1 MIKNWIF
8 IFLICIPGLLVLL
21 WLGSW
26 QLQRLAWKENL
37 INEITTRLNSDPRDM
52 PTSPNS
58 KDHNYYMTKIEGQ
71 IQSDSIHILTS
82 TKKIGPGFRVIS
94 TAILTDGRPILVDR
108 GIIPEKDKN
117 LSLGSG
123 KNSITGYLLWPNET
137 DYFTP
142 EPNLEKNIW
151 FARDLE
157 KMANFL
163 RTEKVLIVATKL
175 QQVSNFN
182 VQDPTINI
190 PNNHLQYAIT
200 WFLMGILWLAMT
212 VYFFL
217 RNIRKRID

>member
-1 MIKNWIF
+1 MIKNWVF
-8 IFLICIPGLLVLL
+8 IFLICIPGLLILL

-37 INEITTRLNSDPRDM
+37 INEIVTRLASDPKDM
-52 PTSPNS
+52 PMSPNS
-58 KDHNYYMTKIEGQ
+58 ENHNYFMINIDGQ
-71 IQSDSIHILTS
+71 IQSNSIHVLTS

-94 TAILTDGRPILVDR
+94 PAILRDGSSILIDR

-123 KNSITGYLLWPNET
+123 GNSITGYLLWPNET

-142 EPNLEKNIW
+142 QPNLEKNIW

-200 WFLMGILWLAMT
+200 WFSMAILWLAMS

-217 RNIRKRID
+217 RNVRKRID

>member
-8 IFLICIPGLLVLL
+8 IFLICIPGFLVLL

-37 INEITTRLNSDPRDM
+37 INEITTRLNSEPRDM

-58 KDHNYYMTKIEGQ
+58 GDHNYYMTKIEGQ
-71 IQSDSIHILTS
+71 IQSDSIHVLTS

-94 TAILTDGRPILVDR
+94 PAILTDGRSILIDR
-108 GIIPEKDKN
+108 GIIPEKDKS

-123 KNSITGYLLWPNET
+123 GSSITGYLLWPNET

-151 FARDLE
+151 FARDLD

-163 RTEKVLIVATKL
+163 RTEKVLLVVTKL
-175 QQVSNFN
+175 QQGSNFN
-182 VQDPTINI
+182 VQNPTVNI

-200 WFLMGILWLAMT
+200 WFSMGILWLAMS

-217 RNIRKRID
+217 KNVRKRID

>member
-1 MIKNWIF
+1 MIKNWVF
-8 IFLICIPGLLVLL
+8 IFLVCIPGLLVLV

-52 PTSPNS
+52 PMSPNS

-94 TAILTDGRPILVDR
+94 TAILTDGRSILVDR
-108 GIIPEKDKN
+108 GIISEKDKN
-117 LSLGSG
+117 LSFGSVG
-123 KNSITGYLLWPNET
+123 NSITGYLLWPNET

-142 EPNLEKNIW
+142 QPNLEKNIW

-200 WFLMGILWLAMT
+200 WFLMGVLWLAMT

-217 RNIRKRID
+217 KNVRKCID

>member
-8 IFLICIPGLLVLL
+8 IVLICIPGLSVLL

-26 QLQRLAWKENL
+26 QLERLAWKENL
-37 INEITTRLNSDPRDM
+37 INEIETRLSSVPGDM
-52 PTSPNS
+52 PMYPTFKN
-58 KDHNYYMTKIEGQ
+58 HNYFMTNIEGQ
-71 IQSDSIHILTS
+71 IQSDSIHVLTS

-94 TAILTDGRPILVDR
+94 PAILKDGRSILIDR

-117 LSLGSG
+117 LSFGLGG
-123 KNSITGYLLWPNET
+123 NSISGYLLWPNET

-163 RTEKVLIVATKL
+163 RTEKILLVATKI
-175 QQVSNFN
+175 QQGSNFN
-182 VQDPTINI
+182 VQNPTINI

-200 WFLMGILWLAMT
+200 WFLMGGLWLVMS
-212 VYFFL
+212 VYFFFK
-217 RNIRKRID
+217 NVRKRID